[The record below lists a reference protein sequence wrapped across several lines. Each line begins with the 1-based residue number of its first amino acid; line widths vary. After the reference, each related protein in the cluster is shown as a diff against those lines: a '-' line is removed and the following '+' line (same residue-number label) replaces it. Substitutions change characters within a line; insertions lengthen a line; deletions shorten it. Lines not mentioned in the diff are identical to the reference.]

1 MSLQPLRRL
10 NYSLFEFMKQYK
22 GSKQMSHS
30 TRICR
35 TNRLRAMFAEL
46 HGLGYKIKHIRGLK
60 QKHVAC
66 LVAHWQEKGISVGS
80 IKNRLSDLR
89 FVCRQLG
96 KHRLV
101 QTNDFYQVGA
111 RQLIPTESKAIHSP
125 NFQAVDDERVLCS
138 YELQRVFGLRAAESI
153 KIIPTVADQGNQL
166 FIYRTWAKG
175 GVERYIPIQTEEQR
189 YWLDRAKVLAAGG
202 SLIPPEKSYIQQN
215 KHYYWVASKAGLS
228 KLHGLRHAYAQRRY
242 KELTGW
248 ESPLN
253 GGPSRS
259 ALKGEEAILDRK
271 ARFQVSVELGHGRLW
286 ITSSYCGT

>member
-35 TNRLRAMFAEL
+35 TERLQAMFAEL
-46 HGLGYKIKHIRGLK
+46 HALGYKIKHIRGLK
-60 QKHVAC
+60 QKHVTC
-66 LVAHWQEKGISVGS
+66 LVTYWQEKGISVGS

-89 FVCRQLG
+89 FICRQLG
-96 KHRLV
+96 KHHLV
-101 QTNDFYQVGA
+101 QSNDFYQVGS

-125 NFQAVDDERVLCS
+125 NFQAVNDELVLCS
-138 YELQRVFGLRAAESI
+138 YELQRVFGLRAGESM
-153 KIIPTVADQGNQL
+153 KIIPSIADQGTQL
-166 FIYRTWAKG
+166 FIFRTWAKG

-189 YWLDRAKVLAAGG
+189 YWLDRAKEVAQGG
-202 SLIPPEKSYIQQN
+202 SLIAKDKTYKQQKN
-215 KHYYWVASKAGLS
+215 RYYSVAKQARLS

-242 KELTGW
+242 QELTGW

-259 ALKGEEAILDRK
+259 SLKGEDAILDRK
-271 ARFQVSVELGHGRLW
+271 ARFQVSVELGHSRLW